1 MAMVYVIISLV
12 AMLGFCSL
20 AVDWGRVQTGKT
32 EIRRA
37 TDAAAR
43 VAAAFLPQEL
53 ESATSGPV
61 QTQAITIAGDNKVD
75 GTPLVLTNSNI
86 VNGSWNPTTKV
97 FTANGAYDAVTTF
110 EAVQVTALRQIP
122 LIFGTVVGRSSC
134 QVTGSS
140 VAALM
145 AVQAPVTQFVSAQSN
160 LWLSGE
166 PKGTRGS
173 QPDGG
178 YSSAAHPYKYDVAG
192 DPSIAYGQPGGPGS
206 ALASDYGGTGGK
218 VTSTD
223 YNNQQVYNSLQAFSL
238 MVTPGSIIQLKNISG
253 LAANQGEFTSGTG
266 DTSADGSKSG
276 TVGIYSNDAATNS
289 SAPGYTGA
297 GNSNSASDATGSEHG
312 ISNIATPINSLNGV
326 FLDGNVPD
334 TEDST
339 IPPGLDF
346 STQTERDYTSLE
358 PQVRQTF
365 FAGDGQ
371 TSTGVQ
377 QTILVPPTATRL
389 FLGTMDGHEWSN
401 NVGGFSVT
409 IMQYQVQI
417 VH

>member
-1 MAMVYVIISLV
+1 MAMIYVIISMV
-12 AMLGFCSL
+12 AMMSFCSL

-32 EIRRA
+32 EVRRA

-43 VAAAFLPQEL
+43 VAASFLAQGT
-53 ESATSGPV
+53 ATV
-61 QTQAITIAGDNKVD
+61 RTQAEAIALQNKVD
-75 GTPLVLTNSNI
+75 GTGLVVPDSGVTI
-86 VNGSWNPTTKV
+86 GIWNKNTKV
-97 FTANGAYDAVTTF
+97 FSSSGSADNVTTF
-110 EAVQVTALRQIP
+110 NAVQVTALRQIP

-134 QVTGSS
+134 QVTATS

-145 AVQAPVTQFVSAQSN
+145 TVQAPLSQFVSAQSN

-166 PKGTRGS
+166 PKGTQGS

-206 ALASDYGGTGGK
+206 LVANDYSSTGGK

-223 YNNQQVYNSLQAFSL
+223 FNNLQIYNSVRQFSIT
-238 MVTPGSIIQLKNISG
+238 VTPGSVIQVSNVSG
-253 LAANQGEFTSGTG
+253 LSDNEGEFTAGAGNT
-266 DTSADGSKSG
+266 TADGSNGGSY
-276 TVGIYSNDAATNS
+276 GIYSDDAASNS
-289 SAPGYTGA
+289 SAPGYSGA
-297 GNSNSASDATGSEHG
+297 GNANSASDATGSEHG
-312 ISNIATPINSLNGV
+312 MSNIATPINSLNGV
-326 FLDGNVPD
+326 FLDANAPS
-334 TEDST
+334 TEAGS

-346 STQTERDYTSLE
+346 STQSERDYTSLE

-365 FAGDGQ
+365 FVGDGT
-371 TSTGVQ
+371 TSSGAGSEQ
-377 QTILVPPTATRL
+377 QTIIVPSNATRL

-401 NVGGFSVT
+401 NIGGFNVT
-409 IMQYQVQI
+409 ITQFQVQI